1 MASETS
7 FKAYFMKIVEHGY
20 RTALVTGS
28 GFPDCLLIHEDRH
41 SFVELKVLEVGPSSD
56 KKLKGLFKKTQPPWY
71 MNYLAKGG
79 TRLFILFKLNRGYY
93 GILHVNKEFVRDLDS
108 LHYSDL
114 PGYYYAEYASLKNLI
129 KEYFT

>member
-28 GFPDCLLIHEDRH
+28 GFPDCLLINRDQH
-41 SFVELKVLEVGPSSD
+41 SFVELKKLEVGPSGD

-71 MNYLAKGG
+71 MNYLVRGG
-79 TRLFILFKLNRGYY
+79 TRLFILFKLNSGYS
-93 GILHVNKEFVRDLDS
+93 ILHVNMDFVRNLDTVK
-108 LHYSDL
+108 YSDL